1 MAFSFLWS
9 WWRGRLVPGL
19 EHLHIIV
26 YTRRACH
33 LCDDAWQRLER
44 AQSRYRFTLTAVD
57 VDGDAELAARYGEQV
72 PVVTINGKV
81 RFRGTV
87 NEVLLERLLKAE
99 GRNV

>member
-9 WWRGRLVPGL
+9 WWRGRSVPCL

-26 YTRRACH
+26 YTRCGCH
-33 LCDDAWQRLER
+33 LCDVAWQSLER
-44 AQSRYRFTLTAVD
+44 AQSRYRFKLTAVD

-72 PVVTINGKV
+72 PVVTVNGKL

-87 NEVLLERLLKAE
+87 NAVLLERLLRAE